1 MTTTPVP
8 QSNLCPTAEY
18 VGERDGNHVYV
29 QPSKPGYPYRVFV
42 QEPGLAAD
50 PYRTSN
56 EYQTTAFSPVF
67 DWACEIYDQRH
78 PRQQATTVIC
88 VTAPSEA
95 RAEVAA
101 ANLRGERV
109 LVDVSGPGAVGLKI

>member
-1 MTTTPVP
+1 MSEPKPVSTLFP
-8 QSNLCPTAEY
+8 AAEY
-18 VGERDGNHVYV
+18 VGMKDGNHVYV
-29 QPSKPGYPYRVFV
+29 QPSKPGYPYRVIV

-78 PRQQATTVIC
+78 PRQQATTVIN
-88 VTAPSEA
+88 VTTPEGAK
-95 RAEVAA
+95 AA
-101 ANLRGERV
+101 AERAQGGRV
-109 LVDVSGPGAVGLKI
+109 VMNVSGPGAVGLKV